1 MNRSNIKEANE
12 HLQKLYQRVQDL
24 ESTVQE
30 QAEAMIRKDEEAEKA
45 LRELGRSKDREIAE
59 LRKSLESS
67 EVHVQQLMASCRDKD
82 AQILTLK
89 QRSRILEEVCQELP
103 SLEIV
108 VGALRKTVPLLRSR
122 HASGLGHDVTN
133 SSEGGPVSA
142 LEDRDRDHVAGKLG
156 EFQINSAAN
165 MQNNIPRN
173 FSISD
178 DDEGN
183 LA

>member
-1 MNRSNIKEANE
+1 MNKSNIKEANE

-30 QAEAMIRKDEEAEKA
+30 QAEAMIRKDEEAGEA

-59 LRKSLESS
+59 LRKSLEAS
-67 EVHVQQLMASCRDKD
+67 EVHVQHLMGSCRDKD
-82 AQILTLK
+82 AQILQLK

-108 VGALRKTVPLLRSR
+108 VGALRKTPLSPGMPGSR
-122 HASGLGHDVTN
+122 HASGFDQGVAAN
-133 SSEGGPVSA
+133 SEGGSPLPV
-142 LEDRDRDHVAGKLG
+142 EGEQEAGKPG
-156 EFQINSAAN
+156 EHL
-165 MQNNIPRN
+165 QNNISRN

-178 DDEGN
+178 DDDERH
-183 LA
+183 LP